1 MSLSEDN
8 EIIRGMNNI
17 DLESTS
23 CVNDDDE
30 NMSLEYEFT
39 DEQHAIYS
47 SYFMYQILMNNNKN
61 IEDPDFINI
70 WKKFGNIDTAQLVDQ
85 ELYKE
90 QFINDILPNIERC
103 MVLFKNSYK
112 DAKIGDTINSGKVI
126 GVFTLTVWILLDDD
140 NIHDHCCPSQCCSG
154 CK

>member
-23 CVNDDDE
+23 CINDDEE

-70 WKKFGNIDTAQLVDQ
+70 WKKFGNIDTAQLVDK

-90 QFINDILPNIERC
+90 KCKP
-103 MVLFKNSYK
+103 
-112 DAKIGDTINSGKVI
+112 
-126 GVFTLTVWILLDDD
+126 
-140 NIHDHCCPSQCCSG
+140 HCIMMF
-154 CK
+154 